1 MPEAMDREYAIRYVT
16 PEIEPENAV
25 PMLFRVY
32 MLLII
37 LCQVYKS
44 NIARPKNLSLNS
56 SAL

>member
-1 MPEAMDREYAIRYVT
+1 MDREHAIRYVT

-37 LCQVYKS
+37 LSQVYKS
-44 NIARPKNLSLNS
+44 NIARPKNLSLNT